1 MEKTCEKVVFG
12 EDFKSY
18 CVRMVPLFEKI
29 MAQIIIKMFFGAD
42 NADLSIDGMT
52 VNRCITEVLAESR
65 EQSSDW
71 AVLMLKEKAYQWGVK
86 PKYRELYKKIM
97 KMRGELKNLL

>member
-1 MEKTCEKVVFG
+1 
-12 EDFKSY
+12 
-18 CVRMVPLFEKI
+18 
-29 MAQIIIKMFFGAD
+29 MFFGAD

-71 AVLMLKEKAYQWGVK
+71 AVFMLKEKAY
-86 PKYRELYKKIM
+86 
-97 KMRGELKNLL
+97 